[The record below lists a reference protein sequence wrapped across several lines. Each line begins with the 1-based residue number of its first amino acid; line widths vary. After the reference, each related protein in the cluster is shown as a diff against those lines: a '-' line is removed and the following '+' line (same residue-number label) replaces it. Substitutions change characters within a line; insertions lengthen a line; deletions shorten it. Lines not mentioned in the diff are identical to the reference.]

1 MLPEQEVDSIDH
13 RVYPIFG
20 REPYLE
26 MRSPEEVFGMQ
37 RVIVNIDNI
46 DPIDGS
52 ISTSPIIC
60 YGEWDQNVVE
70 QGGLFFFNRVYNCLG
85 YLIARDKFLKP
96 YEGE

>member
-1 MLPEQEVDSIDH
+1 MLPEQDMSIDH

-37 RVIVNIDNI
+37 RVIVDIDNI
-46 DPIDGS
+46 DPRYGS

-60 YGEWDQNVVE
+60 YGDWDGDVKE
-70 QGGLFFFNRVYNCLG
+70 QDGLFFFNRIYNCLG
-85 YLIARDKFLKP
+85 YLVARDRCLKP
-96 YEGE
+96 YKEE